1 MSSKTYDNDFM
12 QKGKRGRTILTLA
25 LVFNS
30 LTLIWGIYLSTL
42 EDSYNRKMIESAD
55 FDRNHQALL
64 GIKREY
70 IMLVPLLGQLR
81 LLHKMGEDKFSQ
93 NEKKIMREN
102 EKWMHDQIAN
112 DASMILKLTYLLFA
126 EPSKGKDI
134 NTMFGGL
141 SVEERVRRAD
151 KYYFEDVSRYVEGL
165 QSTKATI
172 RKRIGIYRNIQ
183 FLALIISTLL
193 VLLGTVYLY
202 QYENLRDKSAKDK

>member
-1 MSSKTYDNDFM
+1 MSSKNYGNNLM

-64 GIKREY
+64 DMKREY

-81 LLHKMGEDKFSQ
+81 LLHKIGEDKFSK
-93 NEKKIMREN
+93 NEKKIMKEN
-102 EKWMHDQIAN
+102 EKWIHDRIAT
-112 DASMILKLTYLLFA
+112 DASMILKLTYLLFEEA
-126 EPSKGKDI
+126 PKGKDI
-134 NTMFGGL
+134 NTMFGRL
-141 SVEERVRRAD
+141 SVDERVRLAD
-151 KYYFEDVSRYVEGL
+151 KYYFEDVNRYVEGL
-165 QSTKATI
+165 QSSKATI
-172 RKRIGIYRNIQ
+172 RKRMGLFRSIQ
-183 FLALIISTLL
+183 FLALIVSSLL

-202 QYENLRDKSAKDK
+202 QYESLRDKSVKEK

>member
-1 MSSKTYDNDFM
+1 MSSKNYDNSFM

-42 EDSYNRKMIESAD
+42 DVSYNRKMIESAD

-64 GIKREY
+64 DMKREY

-81 LLHKMGEDKFSQ
+81 LLHKMGEDKFSE
-93 NEKKIMREN
+93 NEKKIMKEN

-112 DASMILKLTYLLFA
+112 DASMILKLTYLLFK
-126 EPSKGKDI
+126 EPPKGKDI

-141 SVEERVRRAD
+141 SVEERVRLAD
-151 KYYFEDVSRYVEGL
+151 KYYFEDVNLYVEGL
-165 QSTKATI
+165 QSSKAAI
-172 RKRIGIYRNIQ
+172 RKRIGILRNIQ
-183 FLALIISTLL
+183 FLALIISSLL

-202 QYENLRDKSAKDK
+202 QYENLRDKSEKDK

>member
-1 MSSKTYDNDFM
+1 MSSKSYDNNFM
-12 QKGKRGRTILTLA
+12 QKGKRGRTILALV

-64 GIKREY
+64 DMKREY

-81 LLHKMGEDKFSQ
+81 LLHKMGEDKFSE
-93 NEKKIMREN
+93 NEKKIMKEN
-102 EKWMHDQIAN
+102 EKWMHDRIAS

-126 EPSKGKDI
+126 EPTKGKGI
-134 NTMFGGL
+134 NTMFEGL
-141 SVEERVRRAD
+141 SVDERVRRAD
-151 KYYFEDVSRYVEGL
+151 KYYFEDVNRYVKDL
-165 QSTKATI
+165 QSNKATI
-172 RKRIGIYRNIQ
+172 RKRIGLFRNIQ
-183 FLALIISTLL
+183 FLALIISSLL

-202 QYENLRDKSAKDK
+202 QYENLREKSAKDK